1 MVSIHKGQSNQ
12 MKFFDKWFYRKAR
25 WCWHRASIEYPE
37 LKAEQDCLDKQSKS
51 YNGAEVGI
59 SSNTRLIDR
68 DIESDVDLERPIRF
82 KVATAE
88 GGMIVEV
95 STYDEK
101 KDRNIVKHHIIPD
114 DTEDKAAAIARIV
127 SWEFLRRPQ
136 Q

>member
-1 MVSIHKGQSNQ
+1 

-37 LKAEQDCLDKQSKS
+37 LKAEQDCLDEQSKS
-51 YNGAEVGI
+51 HNGLEVCI
-59 SSNTRLIDR
+59 PTSTLRIRDR
-68 DIESDVDLERPIRF
+68 DSESEVDLERPIRF
-82 KVATAE
+82 KVAAAE

-95 STYDEK
+95 QTYDEK

-114 DTEDKAAAIARIV
+114 DVEDKAAAIARIV

-136 Q
+136 

>member
-1 MVSIHKGQSNQ
+1 

-37 LKAEQDCLDKQSKS
+37 LKAEQDCLDEQSKN
-51 YNGAEVGI
+51 YNGSEVCI
-59 SSNTRLIDR
+59 STSTLRIRDR
-68 DIESDVDLERPIRF
+68 DSESEVDLERPIRF
-82 KVATAE
+82 KVAAAE

-101 KDRNIVKHHIIPD
+101 KDRSITKHHIIPD
-114 DTEDKAAAIARIV
+114 EVEDKAAAIARIV